1 MLNRRRPRVS
11 ILIKALNEEKNIAEA
26 IESAIAALDGM
37 SGEIILADGLSTDL
51 TVEIAK
57 KYPVRIVRL
66 ALARDR
72 SCGIGAQLGYQY
84 SLGDYICLMDGDQR
98 LYLGFIAAAIE
109 RLEADQS
116 LAGVGGVIV
125 EREED
130 NLEYIKRAT
139 RDDPDRCPGYVTRL
153 DCGGL
158 YRRTAIESIGF
169 LTDRNL
175 HSGEEFDLGAR
186 LAARGW
192 RLARIDQLAID
203 HFGHHGSAY
212 ALLMQRIRSR
222 MAFGAGETLRASLG
236 KPHFAVVMRHQWKLF
251 ALWTGVHFWWAC
263 LAVTPFLVNGAAQL
277 ASMLAALILLPTAFM
292 MLRCRSISLGLYSVV
307 AWNVYAVCFIPGLLR
322 RRIDPANWIESREIE
337 EVAQVAAELS
347 RVAR

>member
-1 MLNRRRPRVS
+1 MLNRQRPRVS
-11 ILIKALNEEKNIAEA
+11 ILIKALNEEKNITDA
-26 IESAIAALDGM
+26 IESAMAALDGLR
-37 SGEIILADGLSTDL
+37 GEIILADSLSTDL
-51 TVEIAK
+51 TIEVAK
-57 KYPVRIVRL
+57 RYPVRIVTL
-66 ALARDR
+66 ARARDR

-84 SLGDYICLMDGDQR
+84 SSGDYVCLMDGDQR
-98 LYLGFIAAAIE
+98 LYRGFIAAAIE
-109 RLEADQS
+109 RLEADAS

-125 EREED
+125 EREEN
-130 NLEYIKRAT
+130 NLEYVKRAT
-139 RDDPDRCPGYVTRL
+139 RDDPDRCAGYVTRL

-158 YRRTAIESIGF
+158 YRRTAIDSVGF

-212 ALLMQRIRSR
+212 ALLLQRIRSR

-236 KPHFAVVMRHQWKLF
+236 KSHFAAVMRHQWKLF
-251 ALWTGVHFWWAC
+251 ALWSAVHFWWVSLIA
-263 LAVTPFLVNGAAQL
+263 TPFLVNGVAQL
-277 ASMLAALILLPTAFM
+277 ASALAALILLPPAFM

-307 AWNVYAVCFIPGLLR
+307 AWNAYAVCFIPGLLR
-322 RRIDPANWIESREIE
+322 RRADPASWIESREIE
-337 EVAQVAAELS
+337 EVVDVAPALT
-347 RVAR
+347 RVVG